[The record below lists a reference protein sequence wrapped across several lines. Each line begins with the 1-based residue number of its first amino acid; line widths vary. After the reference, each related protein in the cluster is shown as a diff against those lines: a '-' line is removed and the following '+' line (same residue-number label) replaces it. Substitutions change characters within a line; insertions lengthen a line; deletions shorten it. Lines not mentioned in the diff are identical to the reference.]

1 MYAEKFLLSVISLG
15 VSISQRWHFRYNYL
29 VVLTQ
34 SVGSLVIVE
43 NTSVEFMCS
52 VLVHALQVRNIYL
65 WGLDTLGK
73 FSAIF
78 YMGDNFL

>member
-1 MYAEKFLLSVISLG
+1 M
-15 VSISQRWHFRYNYL
+15 
-29 VVLTQ
+29 LTQ

-73 FSAIF
+73 FSAIL